1 MAGQVTLARFTAY
14 FLTYSI
20 TIPFAILAYVIHFGK
35 PTLRH
40 GKPLLSIVILSCYC
54 RLKSWGGK
62 IKYDFDSINEFGKI
76 CNFSRWA
83 KIF

>member
-40 GKPLLSIVILSCYC
+40 GEPLLSIVLM
-54 RLKSWGGK
+54 
-62 IKYDFDSINEFGKI
+62 
-76 CNFSRWA
+76 
-83 KIF
+83 